1 MNGLSL
7 FTLLFKE
14 TNIKPGSEDIPGR
27 LEVVCEDT
35 NAIKLRDKYL
45 LIKYLCVYWAIQKI

>member
-35 NAIKLRDKYL
+35 DDGDWKSYVKTQRTVIGSRM
-45 LIKYLCVYWAIQKI
+45 